1 MLTIVSGSFTAH
13 ALNIVSAR
21 RSWVDHSKVTVTFSE
36 VVSPASATAPES
48 YSVERATVL
57 SAQLGATSSNVV
69 LTVSSIDLG
78 PAPTLAVNGVQNL
91 ALSQTLIN
99 ASATVSLAA
108 VLKEQQALFDKLLPH
123 LPKRQK

>member
-1 MLTIVSGSFTAH
+1 M
-13 ALNIVSAR
+13 
-21 RSWVDHSKVTVTFSE
+21 
-36 VVSPASATAPES
+36 
-48 YSVERATVL
+48 
-57 SAQLGATSSNVV
+57 